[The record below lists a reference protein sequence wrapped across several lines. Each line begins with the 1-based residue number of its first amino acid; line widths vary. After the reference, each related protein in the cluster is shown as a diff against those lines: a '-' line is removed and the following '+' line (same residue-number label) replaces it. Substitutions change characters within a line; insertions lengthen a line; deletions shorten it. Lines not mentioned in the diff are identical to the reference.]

1 MEYFD
6 SKVLES
12 FMIPENMIATEGFGS
27 KVVSFIKTIF
37 KSIGRFFKIIGN
49 TFKNLI
55 KKMKNINNNSW
66 KSRNEFIE
74 AVNDVVWNIAKGNIK
89 RSKVISIINEI
100 DKKFPDE
107 FKYNDFPVSRAAKP
121 KSEWN
126 KEYLKELEELIYC
139 GAGSKAMIFY
149 MSEVSDYVYGGI
161 SEAIKD
167 KTKRKFDI
175 KVFDQF
181 ISSCNSL
188 GLSAR
193 SVLNSGITLSHHPT
207 KTIIED
213 LNKKYDTMSTDF
225 EKVTT
230 AYKNLNNIFNLNTK
244 ISINEYNEIMEH
256 IEKESNY
263 WEDVSNEFD
272 RVLKSLDNEKSSPD
286 NINNEYFVPFQKV
299 IINAN
304 SQISKLTK
312 MITDM
317 SNNILKLQVE

>member
-12 FMIPENMIATEGFGS
+12 FMIPEDMIATEGFGS

-66 KSRNEFIE
+66 KSRNEFID

-89 RSKVISIINEI
+89 RSKV
-100 DKKFPDE
+100 
-107 FKYNDFPVSRAAKP
+107 
-121 KSEWN
+121 
-126 KEYLKELEELIYC
+126 
-139 GAGSKAMIFY
+139 
-149 MSEVSDYVYGGI
+149 
-161 SEAIKD
+161 
-167 KTKRKFDI
+167 
-175 KVFDQF
+175 